1 MPRNRATPCTS
12 LQHAAHEAF
21 TVTAFALSGLRRH
34 GPAPAAQCR
43 ACDDLDLPAHVVA
56 AGRLQL
62 PSSADLFGL
71 WRRGDRAVRAVGRRM
86 DDASAVITLPTLGH
100 LGDRQCA
107 ADPTA
112 GRAMVF
118 AVAVRAMARRQCA
131 LRCARLD
138 RCTAKRDTHCCRSG
152 NRGVTAALIWYLR
165 GEGKSMRWKIS
176 HRGHDPRQIDLIAIF
191 ALLILIV
198 AACRFFGGGSEAP
211 STTAFIDPSQ
221 TVRW

>member
-1 MPRNRATPCTS
+1 MKRVTVRIPIVHGTFAALPLKTCDICQSVAQISVSAGSVPGNHATLCTS
-12 LQHAAHEAF
+12 LQHAAYEAF
-21 TVTAFALSGLRRH
+21 IVTAFPLSGLRRH

-43 ACDDLDLPAHVVA
+43 ACDDLDLPAHPLA

-86 DDASAVITLPTLGH
+86 DDASAVITLPTLGR

-165 GEGKSMRWKIS
+165 GEGKIN
-176 HRGHDPRQIDLIAIF
+176 
-191 ALLILIV
+191 AL
-198 AACRFFGGGSEAP
+198 
-211 STTAFIDPSQ
+211 
-221 TVRW
+221 